1 MTLVATQLVPEE
13 MHEGVRQESPLEKKQ
28 LLRRVIVSCMIGN
41 ALEWYDFALY
51 GYFAT
56 IIAQQFFPLTD
67 PFASLMATYAV
78 YAVGF
83 IMRPLG
89 AIVFGHIGDKKG
101 RKEALLWSIY
111 LMSIPTALIGLL
123 PTHAQI
129 GWLAPVLL
137 TLVRL
142 LQGISIGGE
151 FTSSIVFIVE
161 HAEDGKRGFAGS
173 WAPFSLVVGTLIGCA
188 VAALMT
194 TLLNQEA
201 LLEWGWRVP
210 FLFSLLGGAVGT
222 YMRRTLADPERF
234 EKIKK
239 ERFGKATPFKDLFRH
254 HRKPLAIVVLI
265 ELAAAV
271 GFYLIVTFV
280 VSSLEVTH
288 HMEKSDS
295 LLISTCSMLAFACV
309 IPFSGWLTDRMGRK
323 PVMGTAA
330 FAFLFLSYPL
340 FQGLGAGGFWMPW
353 FSHVALGIIMGF
365 YFAPLAAVIA
375 EMFPT
380 SVRSSGLSLA
390 HNLSMSIFG
399 GNAIMIAFWLIKHT
413 GNPASPA
420 FYLMGAAALSL
431 VGLYLMR
438 DRFKDPLD

>member
-1 MTLVATQLVPEE
+1 MTLVAAQLASEDIPEGFVQ
-13 MHEGVRQESPLEKKQ
+13 EGSVEKKQ

-56 IIAQQFFPLTD
+56 LIAQQFFPLTD
-67 PFASLMATYAV
+67 LFASLMATYAV

-83 IMRPLG
+83 VMRPLG

-123 PTHAQI
+123 PTYAQI

-137 TLVRL
+137 TVVRL

-173 WAPFSLVVGTLIGCA
+173 WAPFSLVVGTLIGCV
-188 VAALMT
+188 VAAFMT
-194 TLLNQEA
+194 ASLSQEA

-234 EKIKK
+234 EKVKK
-239 ERFGKATPFKDLFRH
+239 ERFGKSTPFKDLFRY
-254 HRKPLAIVVLI
+254 HRKSLALVVLI

-288 HMEKSDS
+288 NMSKSDA
-295 LLISTCSMLAFACV
+295 LMISTCTMIVFACI
-309 IPFSGWLTDRMGRK
+309 IPFSGWLTDRIGRK
-323 PVMGTAA
+323 PVMSTAA
-330 FAFLFLSYPL
+330 WAFLLLSYPL
-340 FQGLGAGGFWMPW
+340 FQGLGAEGFWIPCV
-353 FSHVALGIIMGF
+353 SHVALGIILGF

-375 EMFPT
+375 ELFPT
-380 SVRSSGLSLA
+380 SVRSSGLSLG

-399 GNAIMIAFWLIKHT
+399 GNAIMIAFWLIKST
-413 GNPASPA
+413 GDPASPA
-420 FYLMGAAALSL
+420 FYLMGAAILSL
-431 VGLYLMR
+431 LGLYLMR
-438 DRFKDPLD
+438 DRFQDPLD